1 MGIPSYFSYILKKHA
16 TLIKKL
22 NFNVNNLY
30 IDSNS
35 IIYDI
40 LRTLEGE
47 NNFERRLIHAVCLKV
62 DEYIYKTKPDNT
74 LLIAFDGVAPVA
86 KLEQQRN
93 RRYKSVLEKNIRKE
107 LGFLDE
113 KKWRSTAITPGTHFM
128 NNLGEYVTKY
138 YKNKE
143 DKYGVKKIIVSTSN
157 EVGEGEHKI
166 FHYIREHP
174 VFHKKTTTLVYGLD
188 ADLIMLSLNHLPIT
202 RNLYLYRE
210 TPEFVKSINV
220 NLQPNE
226 TYVLDIPKLSNAII
240 STMNNYR
247 PANTLQEK
255 NRLYDYIFL
264 CFFLGNDFMPH
275 FPSINIRTNGI
286 QIMFE
291 AYQKVI
297 GDTNE
302 NLTNGRIIYWAN
314 VRKLVEYLSQE
325 EWKNMVGEYKIRDRW
340 EKRSFPF
347 KTKENKMNRYL
358 HIPLKQRGL
367 EKMINPFETK
377 WQERYYKY
385 LFHQEVTEEF
395 KKKVCINYL
404 EGLEWTMNYYTS
416 HCKDWRWC
424 YRYAYPP
431 LLKDLVSYIPH
442 WETHFIE
449 ANNSI
454 AVTPYV
460 QLGYVLPRQSLDLLP
475 KELYIKLI
483 KEKEDWYPTDCPI
496 YWAFCK
502 YFWESHVDLP
512 LINLEKLEAFILKN
526 SNIVKS

>member
-1 MGIPSYFSYILKKHA
+1 M
-16 TLIKKL
+16 
-22 NFNVNNLY
+22 
-30 IDSNS
+30 
-35 IIYDI
+35 
-40 LRTLEGE
+40 
-47 NNFERRLIHAVCLKV
+47 

-143 DKYGVKKIIVSTSN
+143 EKYGVKKIIVSTSN

-302 NLTNGRIIYWAN
+302 NL
-314 VRKLVEYLSQE
+314 
-325 EWKNMVGEYKIRDRW
+325 
-340 EKRSFPF
+340 
-347 KTKENKMNRYL
+347 NKW
-358 HIPLKQRGL
+358 
-367 EKMINPFETK
+367 T
-377 WQERYYKY
+377 
-385 LFHQEVTEEF
+385 
-395 KKKVCINYL
+395 NYL
-404 EGLEWTMNYYTS
+404 
-416 HCKDWRWC
+416 
-424 YRYAYPP
+424 
-431 LLKDLVSYIPH
+431 
-442 WETHFIE
+442 
-449 ANNSI
+449 
-454 AVTPYV
+454 
-460 QLGYVLPRQSLDLLP
+460 LG
-475 KELYIKLI
+475 EC
-483 KEKEDWYPTDCPI
+483 EKI
-496 YWAFCK
+496 
-502 YFWESHVDLP
+502 S
-512 LINLEKLEAFILKN
+512 
-526 SNIVKS
+526 